1 MEKYWGEEPRTIV
14 IDEFIGVWI
23 PALVAP
29 CGDQIWI
36 LALLGRVI
44 DIFKPLGCRWVDQ
57 NLKGGW
63 IVMLD
68 DALVGFYALI
78 IAYVVKIILI

>member
-29 CGDQIWI
+29 CGD
-36 LALLGRVI
+36 
-44 DIFKPLGCRWVDQ
+44 
-57 NLKGGW
+57 
-63 IVMLD
+63 
-68 DALVGFYALI
+68 
-78 IAYVVKIILI
+78 